1 MQKIYIIGVVV
12 DKEME
17 EIKII
22 IMKIEIM
29 IIIIMID
36 KEEIIE
42 IIIEIIIKI
51 MIK

>member
-22 IMKIEIM
+22 MIIEIM